1 SQVGNVAGC
10 RGCAHDREML
20 LGLSVLGYSLWR
32 SVGLREAVPPHLH
45 QPGAASAVDVCLVQ
59 VNSIDAPHCGYGPL
73 PLATW
78 PKQYVAAVSSVNP
91 LATGFPM
98 EGCGAC
104 LRVVCTDP
112 RPGVCRAVSPA
123 FTAAD
128 VDANTT
134 SAPQDGALSAG
145 PSSLVVQ
152 VVERC
157 TTCGPAG
164 IALHAAAFDQ
174 LIAAPQTDGVAV
186 SYLRVPCRP
195 PGNMKLRIIEMRRS
209 DGGYIKLAIMD
220 VNGFGELVEV
230 ELARSG
236 LQVRPT
242 SLGPLP
248 LPCAHLLFPISLLAP
263 NATAARMQH
272 HRDAIPANATAGE
285 YPLLG
290 QFL

>member
-1 SQVGNVAGC
+1 MPS
-10 RGCAHDREML
+10 M
-20 LGLSVLGYSLWR
+20 Y
-32 SVGLREAVPPHLH
+32 
-45 QPGAASAVDVCLVQ
+45 VCSVQ

-236 LQVRPT
+236 LQFAFPRAGSIWRKCENTVGAVWEY
-242 SLGPLP
+242 SGLP
-248 LPCAHLLFPISLLAP
+248 A
-263 NATAARMQH
+263 NGVGMDMRVTDATGQDVNI
-272 HRDAIPANATAGE
+272 RDAIPANATAGE